1 MGGIRDI
8 ERKRKT
14 KKQRKSNEKAASDA
28 FRGSLLIFWG
38 DYTVPHASA

>member
-14 KKQRKSNEKAASDA
+14 KSKEKAASDA